1 MPRPPPMNPLPIV
14 TNFPWRLSKDQM
26 NGLRSHYR
34 SVCVDRYAT
43 DQSIDK
49 FYKALVIGIFRF
61 LGSDD
66 QRYQE
71 CLNACIDMCKSTKV
85 IEAAS
90 WTGWRGFAKF
100 LEMMEK
106 TERLTR
112 HTELLHCPAAP
123 YLVVAVAMQQV
134 VLHGSK
140 DENSKAHAF
149 FRDFDTHN
157 KAATA
162 IYFYEMHWR
171 QEYLTLDQPWDL
183 TPSALQRMPNTK
195 IHQINGRVV
204 IQKLRT
210 PRDHT
215 SNEVIEVKDEQT
227 PIKRESAAAHQA
239 SEFREERREAPM
251 PMPAETQTIT
261 RMPVPMSI
269 PTPVPARVP
278 VPAQITMPA
287 PVPNPAPTS
296 VFAPRPVRVRETLME
311 VFRGDVMAKLQPL
324 LDRLKSENWNGIIQ
338 RDIMEV
344 LTDKNVRVLP
354 SLAKQT
360 VRLWAT
366 RSQKAM
372 LLSWLEQAR
381 DDVDVFQ
388 WTERF
393 VEPAPSAWTIP
404 QSAHSVFHDLD
415 AVITRVPQLDIRG
428 LLQAKMGTLRDIFD
442 QQEKSHKEEM
452 LHRVDSLQIDI
463 AKLHGEMAASK
474 QMSGQAVAE
483 SAATDNDAAMTDRD
497 VVIIETDDDT
507 TDDSEVERKKKKRK
521 GEKKERKRDKQGGE
535 EKMKKKKT
543 KTGESDKKKKK
554 KRSHQEME
562 LD

>member
-1 MPRPPPMNPLPIV
+1 MPQAPSMEPLPVVTNLRRPPNNHL
-14 TNFPWRLSKDQM
+14 
-26 NGLRSHYR
+26 NGLRGHYNNI
-34 SVCVDRYAT
+34 CVDRFVT
-43 DQSIDK
+43 DQSINK
-49 FYKALVIGIFRF
+49 FYKALISGIFRF

-66 QRYQE
+66 ERHQE
-71 CLNACIDMCKSTKV
+71 CLNACIDMCNSTKV
-85 IEAAS
+85 FEAES
-90 WTGWRGFAKF
+90 WTSWRGFAKF

-134 VLHGSK
+134 ILHGIPA
-140 DENSKAHAF
+140 ENNKVPRF
-149 FRDFDTHN
+149 FRDFDSYN

-162 IYFYEMHWR
+162 IYFYQVHCR
-171 QEYLTLDQPWDL
+171 REYLTLDQPWDL
-183 TPSALQRMPNTK
+183 TPFALQCVPNTK
-195 IHQINGRVV
+195 IHPLDGVV
-204 IQKLRT
+204 LQRMRT
-210 PRDHT
+210 PRDQT
-215 SNEVIEVKDEQT
+215 SDEVIEVKDEQT
-227 PIKRESAAAHQA
+227 PIKQESSAAHQA
-239 SEFREERREAPM
+239 SEFREERREAAMPM

-261 RMPVPMSI
+261 QMPVPMSI
-269 PTPVPARVP
+269 PAPAPAQVP

-287 PVPNPAPTS
+287 PMPNLAPTS
-296 VFAPRPVRVRETLME
+296 VLTPRPTMVRETLME
-311 VFRGDVMAKLQPL
+311 VFRGDVMTKLQPL

-338 RDIMEV
+338 KDIMEV
-344 LTDKNVRVLP
+344 LTDKTVRVLP

-366 RSQKAM
+366 RSQNAM

-415 AVITRVPQLDIRG
+415 ATITRVPQLEIRG
-428 LLQAKMGTLRDIFD
+428 LLQANMNTLRDIFD
-442 QQEKSHKEEM
+442 QQEKSHKDEM
-452 LHRVDSLQIDI
+452 LHRVDSLQVGI

-474 QMSGQAVAE
+474 QMYGQAVTE
-483 SAATDNDAAMTDRD
+483 SAATDGDTTMADRD
-497 VVIIETDDDT
+497 VVVIETDDDT
-507 TDDSEVERKKKKRK
+507 AEDSELERKKKKRK
-521 GEKKERKRDKQGGE
+521 GEKKGQKKETQNGE
-535 EKMKKKKT
+535 VKSKKEKMKSKR
-543 KTGESDKKKKK
+543 K
-554 KRSHQEME
+554 KRFHQEME